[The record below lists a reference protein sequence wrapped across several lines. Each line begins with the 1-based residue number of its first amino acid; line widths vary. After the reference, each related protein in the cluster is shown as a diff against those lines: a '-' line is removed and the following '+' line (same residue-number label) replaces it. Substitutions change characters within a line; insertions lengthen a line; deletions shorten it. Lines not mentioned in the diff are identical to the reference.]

1 MKKFLRRCTAAL
13 LAAGTIWV
21 VAATAE
27 SSSAAAAVSAM
38 RDSFHLQRLLVQL
51 ELGGAARK
59 KGMNLSTLLCL
70 GQSPLL
76 WAAYGALPEEE
87 PEPVPKPVE
96 PAPAPQPTGPVEGDA
111 AAGLTF
117 ADNGA
122 PSQTVIPSS
131 GKSYTVAGNVYI
143 KNSSDYTLDPAALDG
158 TFPAKLGSADA
169 LNAKFDLMAEKCS
182 VNYSCY
188 FGATNN
194 NYPLLEQLDKHR
206 VCGVKLFMGSSTGNM
221 LVDKMTSLLNIFN
234 STDLLIAT
242 HCEDQGIIKEN
253 TEKYLS
259 QYGISVLHDRQI
271 HDTDYNSA
279 YDKSYSSAAAYLEQ
293 YPSISFVLDVHRDA
307 ISDAEGRQYKVVSQE
322 DPRAAQVSIVMG
334 SSYDSWM
341 DNLRL
346 AAAVQGH
353 LLEQHPTLMR
363 PIILRYYGYNQSLS
377 TGSMLVEIGAAGNSL
392 DEAVYAARLFAA
404 GFAETVGAAST
415 T

>member
-1 MKKFLRRCTAAL
+1 MKKLLRRCTAAL

-21 VAATAE
+21 VAATAD
-27 SSSAAAAVSAM
+27 SPSAAAALSAV
-38 RDSFHLQRLLVQL
+38 RDPAHLQGLLVQMG
-51 ELGGAARK
+51 LGSPAGK
-59 KGMNLSTLLCL
+59 EGLGLSTLLCL

-76 WAAYGALPEEE
+76 WAAYGVLPDAD
-87 PEPVPKPVE
+87 
-96 PAPAPQPTGPVEGDA
+96 PAPAPQPDPPEPAPQPEENTGSDA

-143 KNSSDYTLDPAALDG
+143 KNSSDHTLDPAALDG
-158 TFPAKLGSADA
+158 TFPAALGSADA
-169 LNAKFDLMAEKCS
+169 PQVLILH
-182 VNYSCY
+182 
-188 FGATNN
+188 T
-194 NYPLLEQLDKHR
+194 H
-206 VCGVKLFMGSSTGNM
+206 GSEAYTMPAGEEYTPSGSYRTADTGKNM
-221 LVDKMTSLLNIFN
+221 IRIGDE
-234 STDLLIAT
+234 IAAV
-242 HCEDQGIIKEN
+242 
-253 TEKYLS
+253 LS

-279 YDKSYSSAAAYLEQ
+279 YEESYSSAAAYLEQ

-334 SSYDSWM
+334 SSYDAWL

-353 LLEQHPTLMR
+353 LLEKHPTLMR

-392 DEAVYAARLFAA
+392 DEAIYAARLFAA
-404 GFAETVGAAST
+404 GFAETVGAAKS
-415 T
+415 

>member
-1 MKKFLRRCTAAL
+1 M
-13 LAAGTIWV
+13 
-21 VAATAE
+21 
-27 SSSAAAAVSAM
+27 
-38 RDSFHLQRLLVQL
+38 
-51 ELGGAARK
+51 
-59 KGMNLSTLLCL
+59 
-70 GQSPLL
+70 
-76 WAAYGALPEEE
+76 
-87 PEPVPKPVE
+87 
-96 PAPAPQPTGPVEGDA
+96 
-111 AAGLTF
+111 
-117 ADNGA
+117 
-122 PSQTVIPSS
+122 
-131 GKSYTVAGNVYI
+131 YI

-169 LNAKFDLMAEKCS
+169 PQVLILH
-182 VNYSCY
+182 
-188 FGATNN
+188 T
-194 NYPLLEQLDKHR
+194 H
-206 VCGVKLFMGSSTGNM
+206 GSEAYTMPAGEEYTPNGSYRTA
-221 LVDKMTSLLNIFN
+221 D
-234 STDLLIAT
+234 
-242 HCEDQGIIKEN
+242 
-253 TEKYLS
+253 TEKNMIRVGDEMAAVLS

-334 SSYDSWM
+334 SSYDAWL

-404 GFAETVGAAST
+404 GFAETVGGVKS
-415 T
+415 

>member
-1 MKKFLRRCTAAL
+1 MRKLLRRCTAAL

-96 PAPAPQPTGPVEGDA
+96 PAPAPAPQPTGPAEGDA

-117 ADNGA
+117 ADNAA

-169 LNAKFDLMAEKCS
+169 PQVLILH
-182 VNYSCY
+182 
-188 FGATNN
+188 T
-194 NYPLLEQLDKHR
+194 H
-206 VCGVKLFMGSSTGNM
+206 GSEAYTMPAGEEYTPSGSYRTA
-221 LVDKMTSLLNIFN
+221 D
-234 STDLLIAT
+234 
-242 HCEDQGIIKEN
+242 
-253 TEKYLS
+253 TEKNMIRIGDEMAAVLS

-404 GFAETVGAAST
+404 GFAETVGGVKS
-415 T
+415 

>member
-1 MKKFLRRCTAAL
+1 MACKKKDERSSHAVLPRHAVCHSGNIASYALGKRLRIEIGIVCHAHGI
-13 LAAGTIWV
+13 AGSKEKNMIRIGD
-21 VAATAE
+21 E
-27 SSSAAAAVSAM
+27 MAAV
-38 RDSFHLQRLLVQL
+38 
-51 ELGGAARK
+51 
-59 KGMNLSTLLCL
+59 
-70 GQSPLL
+70 
-76 WAAYGALPEEE
+76 
-87 PEPVPKPVE
+87 
-96 PAPAPQPTGPVEGDA
+96 
-111 AAGLTF
+111 
-117 ADNGA
+117 
-122 PSQTVIPSS
+122 
-131 GKSYTVAGNVYI
+131 
-143 KNSSDYTLDPAALDG
+143 
-158 TFPAKLGSADA
+158 
-169 LNAKFDLMAEKCS
+169 
-182 VNYSCY
+182 
-188 FGATNN
+188 
-194 NYPLLEQLDKHR
+194 
-206 VCGVKLFMGSSTGNM
+206 
-221 LVDKMTSLLNIFN
+221 
-234 STDLLIAT
+234 
-242 HCEDQGIIKEN
+242 
-253 TEKYLS
+253 LS

-293 YPSISFVLDVHRDA
+293 HPSISFVLDVHRDA

>member
-1 MKKFLRRCTAAL
+1 MPAGEEYTPSGSYRTADTEKNMIRI
-13 LAAGTIWV
+13 GD
-21 VAATAE
+21 E
-27 SSSAAAAVSAM
+27 MAAV
-38 RDSFHLQRLLVQL
+38 
-51 ELGGAARK
+51 
-59 KGMNLSTLLCL
+59 
-70 GQSPLL
+70 
-76 WAAYGALPEEE
+76 
-87 PEPVPKPVE
+87 
-96 PAPAPQPTGPVEGDA
+96 
-111 AAGLTF
+111 
-117 ADNGA
+117 
-122 PSQTVIPSS
+122 
-131 GKSYTVAGNVYI
+131 
-143 KNSSDYTLDPAALDG
+143 
-158 TFPAKLGSADA
+158 
-169 LNAKFDLMAEKCS
+169 
-182 VNYSCY
+182 
-188 FGATNN
+188 
-194 NYPLLEQLDKHR
+194 
-206 VCGVKLFMGSSTGNM
+206 
-221 LVDKMTSLLNIFN
+221 
-234 STDLLIAT
+234 
-242 HCEDQGIIKEN
+242 
-253 TEKYLS
+253 LS

>member
-1 MKKFLRRCTAAL
+1 MKRDKRAWAGVLAAATLWLASVCAGSDDLTAAVNAVRQSGLVRRLVQWELGSLFRPTDTMGLPAL
-13 LAAGTIWV
+13 LAL
-21 VAATAE
+21 E
-27 SSSAAAAVSAM
+27 QSP
-38 RDSFHLQRLLVQL
+38 QL
-51 ELGGAARK
+51 ARARYDVEAARR
-59 KGMNLSTLLCL
+59 
-70 GQSPLL
+70 
-76 WAAYGALPEEE
+76 EE
-87 PEPVPKPVE
+87 PEETPEVLDTEDAPS
-96 PAPAPQPTGPVEGDA
+96 PAPAASEESGTTPNSDMARTVAVTTEDGYIRVGDVFIKN
-111 AAGLTF
+111 T
-117 ADNGA
+117 
-122 PSQTVIPSS
+122 SRQTVEDI
-131 GKSYTVAGNVYI
+131 VF
-143 KNSSDYTLDPAALDG
+143 DG
-158 TFPAKLGSADA
+158 TFAAKLGEDAPQVLILHTHGSEAYTMPAGEEYTPSGSYRTAD
-169 LNAKFDLMAEKCS
+169 
-182 VNYSCY
+182 
-188 FGATNN
+188 
-194 NYPLLEQLDKHR
+194 
-206 VCGVKLFMGSSTGNM
+206 
-221 LVDKMTSLLNIFN
+221 
-234 STDLLIAT
+234 
-242 HCEDQGIIKEN
+242 
-253 TEKYLS
+253 TEKNMIRVGDEMAAVLS

-404 GFAETVGAAST
+404 GFAETVGGVKS
-415 T
+415 

>member
-1 MKKFLRRCTAAL
+1 MKKLLRRCTAAL

-169 LNAKFDLMAEKCS
+169 PQVLILH
-182 VNYSCY
+182 
-188 FGATNN
+188 T
-194 NYPLLEQLDKHR
+194 H
-206 VCGVKLFMGSSTGNM
+206 GSEAYTMPAGEEYTPSGSYRTA
-221 LVDKMTSLLNIFN
+221 D
-234 STDLLIAT
+234 
-242 HCEDQGIIKEN
+242 
-253 TEKYLS
+253 TEKNMIRIGDEMAAVLS
-259 QYGISVLHDRQI
+259 QYGISVTRTTTAPTTRATAAPQHIWSSI
-271 HDTDYNSA
+271 HPFRLCWTFTGTP
-279 YDKSYSSAAAYLEQ
+279 
-293 YPSISFVLDVHRDA
+293 YPMR
-307 ISDAEGRQYKVVSQE
+307 
-322 DPRAAQVSIVMG
+322 RAG
-334 SSYDSWM
+334 STRW
-341 DNLRL
+341 
-346 AAAVQGH
+346 
-353 LLEQHPTLMR
+353 
-363 PIILRYYGYNQSLS
+363 
-377 TGSMLVEIGAAGNSL
+377 
-392 DEAVYAARLFAA
+392 
-404 GFAETVGAAST
+404 
-415 T
+415 

>member
-1 MKKFLRRCTAAL
+1 M
-13 LAAGTIWV
+13 
-21 VAATAE
+21 
-27 SSSAAAAVSAM
+27 
-38 RDSFHLQRLLVQL
+38 
-51 ELGGAARK
+51 
-59 KGMNLSTLLCL
+59 
-70 GQSPLL
+70 
-76 WAAYGALPEEE
+76 
-87 PEPVPKPVE
+87 
-96 PAPAPQPTGPVEGDA
+96 
-111 AAGLTF
+111 
-117 ADNGA
+117 
-122 PSQTVIPSS
+122 
-131 GKSYTVAGNVYI
+131 AGNVYI

-169 LNAKFDLMAEKCS
+169 PQVLILH
-182 VNYSCY
+182 
-188 FGATNN
+188 T
-194 NYPLLEQLDKHR
+194 H
-206 VCGVKLFMGSSTGNM
+206 GSEAYTMPAGEEYTPSGSYRTA
-221 LVDKMTSLLNIFN
+221 D
-234 STDLLIAT
+234 
-242 HCEDQGIIKEN
+242 
-253 TEKYLS
+253 TEKNMIRIGDEMAAVLS

-404 GFAETVGAAST
+404 GFAETVGGVKS
-415 T
+415 

>member
-1 MKKFLRRCTAAL
+1 MKKLLRRCTAAL

-38 RDSFHLQRLLVQL
+38 RDSFHLQRLLVQM

-169 LNAKFDLMAEKCS
+169 PQVLILH
-182 VNYSCY
+182 
-188 FGATNN
+188 T
-194 NYPLLEQLDKHR
+194 H
-206 VCGVKLFMGSSTGNM
+206 GSEAYTMPAGEEYTPSGSYRT
-221 LVDKMTSLLNIFN
+221 VD
-234 STDLLIAT
+234 
-242 HCEDQGIIKEN
+242 
-253 TEKYLS
+253 TEKNMIRIGDEMAAVLS

-404 GFAETVGAAST
+404 GFAETVGGVST